1 MENLPLRRDA
11 LRNLGLPLQALS
23 GTVGKIKLQIPVR
36 SFRTAP
42 WCIHV
47 ENVYVVVGPVN
58 LDDWDAS
65 VEEQADLD
73 YKLARLDSLEANWRA
88 SREAALEG
96 GYYASS
102 YSGWLSYGTSLVTNI
117 CENLELKIR
126 NVHVRYE
133 DDGLSVPGQRFS
145 CGVTIDALTARSCDE
160 HWQTGFKTAWNQ
172 SGASFK
178 LVELAGM
185 SLYWDG
191 LRPSERCGDVSSA
204 ELTEVIQ
211 RNRELVQHRY
221 VVSPV
226 SARAHLKRDRSET
239 PLRTRS
245 RPRLVCELVL
255 NEVQLTLNDVS
266 DVHSVARLDF
276 YYLLHY

>member
-1 MENLPLRRDA
+1 M
-11 LRNLGLPLQALS
+11 
-23 GTVGKIKLQIPVR
+23 
-36 SFRTAP
+36 
-42 WCIHV
+42 
-47 ENVYVVVGPVN
+47 VVGPVN
-58 LDDWDAS
+58 LDEWDAD

-73 YKLARLDSLEANWRA
+73 YKLSRLDGVEAQWRA
-88 SREAALEG
+88 AREAALEG

-133 DDGLSVPGQRFS
+133 DDSLSVPGQRFC
-145 CGVTIDALTARSCDE
+145 CGITIDSLSARSCDE
-160 HWQTGFKTAWNQ
+160 NWQTGFKTAWAAG
-172 SGASFK
+172 GASFK
-178 LVELAGM
+178 LVELDGM

-191 LRPSERCGDVSSA
+191 LRASEACADVNSA
-204 ELTEVIQ
+204 ELAAVMLS
-211 RNRELVQHRY
+211 NRTVAQHRY
-221 VVSPV
+221 LVSPV
-226 SARAHLKRDRSET
+226 SAQAHLKRDRSET

-266 DVHSVARLDF
+266 TTRNAAHVSVSAK
-276 YYLLHY
+276 